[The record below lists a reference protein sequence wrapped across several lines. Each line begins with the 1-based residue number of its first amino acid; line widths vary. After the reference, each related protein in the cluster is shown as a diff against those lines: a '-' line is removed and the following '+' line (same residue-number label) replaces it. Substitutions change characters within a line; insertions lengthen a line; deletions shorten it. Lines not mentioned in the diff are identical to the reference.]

1 MICVTL
7 GRTRHKMVIAEHRA
21 LAGEGAELVELRLDW
36 LKRTPELHRL
46 LVDRPTPVI
55 VTCRRAEETGKW
67 RGDEEQR
74 LTLLRQAIVLGADYV
89 DLEIDIARDVRR
101 YGDTRRIISYH
112 NFKETPDGLEEIFAD
127 MQRLDGD
134 YFKLATMANTPED
147 NVRMLRLVSEA
158 EVPTIGFCMGELGVP
173 SRILCGKYG
182 SPWTYAT
189 FSSER
194 VLAPGQLSFE
204 EMREIY
210 HYDEIDADT
219 RVFGVLGD
227 PVGHSYSPLLHNAAF
242 RHEGLNC
249 VYLPLRVPRDVLLS
263 TLREFEDLEIEG
275 YSVTIPHKEH
285 VLEYAR
291 YLDAAVQDCG
301 AANTLYRNHQGKWF
315 ATNTDYA
322 AALKALRMGLALRHP
337 DDAQLE
343 GKKVLLLG
351 AGGVAKAIGLG
362 VVRAGAGLT
371 VANRTNKRGKELAEQ
386 LNCQYINWENRGTV
400 LADIL
405 INCTPVGMYPNME
418 DTPFPQHWLRDG
430 MLVFDTIYNPEN
442 TLLLKQ
448 AREHECYTISGLEM
462 FVLQAAEQFDCFV
475 KRPAPVEFM
484 RETLRCAIS
493 PVRLN

>member
-7 GRTRHKMVIAEHRA
+7 GRTRHKMMIAEHRA
-21 LAGEGAELVELRLDW
+21 LASDGAELVELRLDW
-36 LKRTPELHRL
+36 LKRTPELNRL
-46 LVDRPTPVI
+46 LDERPTPVV
-55 VTCRRAEETGKW
+55 VTCRRAAETGKW
-67 RGDEEQR
+67 RGDEDQR
-74 LTLLRQAIVLGADYV
+74 RMLLRQAIVLGADYV
-89 DLEIDIARDVRR
+89 DLEVDVAGSIPR
-101 YGDTRRIISYH
+101 YGKTQRIISYH
-112 NFKETPDGLEEIFAD
+112 NFKETPEDLDDIYAD
-127 MQRLDGD
+127 MLKLDGD
-134 YFKLATMANTPED
+134 IFKLATMANTPED

-158 EVPTIGFCMGELGVP
+158 ERPTIGFCMGELGIP

-194 VLAPGQLSFE
+194 VMAPGQLSFE
-204 EMREIY
+204 EMRDVY
-210 HYDEIDADT
+210 HYDQIDADT

-227 PVGHSYSPLLHNAAF
+227 PVGHSYSPLVHNAAF

-249 VYLPLRVPRDVLLS
+249 VYLPFRVPRDVLLS
-263 TLREFEDLEIEG
+263 TLKEFEALGVEG

-291 YLDAAVQDCG
+291 YVDDSVKECG
-301 AANTLYRNHQGKWF
+301 AANTLYRNPQGKWW

-322 AALKALRMGLALRHP
+322 AALRVLRDALALKHP
-337 DDAQLE
+337 DDAQLA

-351 AGGVAKAIGLG
+351 AGGVARAIGLG

-386 LNCQYINWENRGTV
+386 LNCQHINWENRGTV

-405 INCTPVGMYPNME
+405 INCTPVGMFPNVE

-448 AREHECYTISGLEM
+448 AREHACYTVSGLEM

-475 KRPAPVEFM
+475 NQPAPIDVM
-484 RETLRCAIS
+484 RDTLRRGIS